1 MHARVTSSQKVKI
14 LSFYQI
20 GPPKKKE
27 MMLWKAKHYEFKDKL
42 RNKALKNKLVSDSI
56 NILGD
61 NVAILHEEFEQW
73 NNAVNEMRP
82 DYEET
87 IHSLMPETFEKKWV
101 KNIEKKVSLYGG
113 NNFLCSLLVLILT
126 SLFLLTH
133 QVDTWN

>member
-1 MHARVTSSQKVKI
+1 
-14 LSFYQI
+14 
-20 GPPKKKE
+20 
-27 MMLWKAKHYEFKDKL
+27 MLWKAKYDELKEEL
-42 RNKALKNKLVSDSI
+42 RNKALKNELASKYI
-56 NILGD
+56 KILGD

-82 DYEET
+82 DCEET

-113 NNFLCSLLVLILT
+113 NNVLCSLLVLILT

-133 QVDTWN
+133 KVATWNEILIQLK